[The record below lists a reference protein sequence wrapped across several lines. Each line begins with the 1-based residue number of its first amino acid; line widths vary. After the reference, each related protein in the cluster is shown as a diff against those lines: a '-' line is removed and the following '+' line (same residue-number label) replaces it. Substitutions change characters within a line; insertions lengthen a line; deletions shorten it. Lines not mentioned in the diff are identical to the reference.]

1 MFYGQIQSIIQAFE
15 RGVIV
20 LAQFI
25 RLFKAG
31 KPITIEQGTNKF
43 RLPLFYA
50 IPKEMVRQEK
60 SYLDFPRCP
69 YEPIWTDLYEKQ
81 INDDS
86 FLQLI
91 MDSYAF
97 TFWQFIDVP
106 DGKGG
111 YKRMTESFNHYSG
124 DFPVWTLCYMAL
136 SPIQEKIGRFGYSFQ
151 NLGRYPR
158 GKEVPWQ
165 SYEDFASEIAAV
177 APEIIKEQNWQ
188 PLIDDAW
195 LNRTQEDY
203 STFSSRAKTD
213 FYRAWNHSRTKI
225 GTMESL
231 DPDESTA
238 ESVAL
243 GRENFEDEIISKLR
257 IDDFV
262 KTLSPRDQRIWEL
275 KAQHYTDLEIAAE
288 VGYSTHSAVVKR
300 LRHMAECYDQYVQNE
315 YEDYLRSFD

>member
-1 MFYGQIQSIIQAFE
+1 M
-15 RGVIV
+15 
-20 LAQFI
+20 AQFI

-136 SPIQEKIGRFGYSFQ
+136 SPIQ
-151 NLGRYPR
+151 
-158 GKEVPWQ
+158 
-165 SYEDFASEIAAV
+165 
-177 APEIIKEQNWQ
+177 
-188 PLIDDAW
+188 
-195 LNRTQEDY
+195 
-203 STFSSRAKTD
+203 
-213 FYRAWNHSRTKI
+213 
-225 GTMESL
+225 
-231 DPDESTA
+231 
-238 ESVAL
+238 
-243 GRENFEDEIISKLR
+243 
-257 IDDFV
+257 
-262 KTLSPRDQRIWEL
+262 
-275 KAQHYTDLEIAAE
+275 
-288 VGYSTHSAVVKR
+288 
-300 LRHMAECYDQYVQNE
+300 
-315 YEDYLRSFD
+315 